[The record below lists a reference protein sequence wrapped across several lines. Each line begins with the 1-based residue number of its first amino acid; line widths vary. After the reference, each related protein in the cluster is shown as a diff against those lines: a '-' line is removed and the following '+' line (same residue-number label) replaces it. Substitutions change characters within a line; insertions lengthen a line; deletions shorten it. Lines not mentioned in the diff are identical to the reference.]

1 MIKNQ
6 ILIIG
11 FFFTFIILLI
21 PIKSLSSDYPNLLFQ
36 VYRNQNL
43 IGTHELLIKKK
54 NSSTEVNI
62 KIKFDVSFLGFKIYE
77 YRHSNTERWIEN
89 ELIFL
94 ESSTNQ
100 NGKLMSCTLKKKGGK
115 LDISGTDNIVTLDNN
130 ILPSSYWN
138 SVLVKKNKQL
148 KILNTHD
155 CSFIN
160 LNVKFLGNEKI
171 YNDKL
176 FASHYKLRG
185 FESSGAEVDIDLW
198 YDKYDN
204 WVKMRFLKD
213 ESVIDYV
220 LSNYEDT

>member
-77 YRHSNTERWIEN
+77 YRHSNTEKWIEN

>member
-77 YRHSNTERWIEN
+77 YRHNNTERWIEN

-176 FASHYKLRG
+176 FASHYKLTG
-185 FESSGAEVDIDLW
+185 FESSGAKVDIDLW